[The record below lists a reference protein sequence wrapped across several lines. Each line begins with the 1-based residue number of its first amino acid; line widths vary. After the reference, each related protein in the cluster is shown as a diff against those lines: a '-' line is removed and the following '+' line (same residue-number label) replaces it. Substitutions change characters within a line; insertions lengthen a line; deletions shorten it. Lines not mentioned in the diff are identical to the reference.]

1 MTAVVLPALPKLEL
15 ATQAPPK
22 LEQDPNGVRL
32 QRVALIEPAGRDVY
46 RLSSDFSRV
55 GSLGNLNT
63 TPRAR

>member
-1 MTAVVLPALPKLEL
+1 MPPVILPASPRLEL

-46 RLSSDFSRV
+46 RLASDFSRI
-55 GSLGNLNT
+55 GSLGNICT
-63 TPRAR
+63 QPKK